1 VHPAVLIASITLGA
15 AAAMA
20 VSIALQRE
28 KGRFHWL
35 ALSLLV
41 GLLLWTSGVVLCFS
55 ATDVAGLRVALN
67 LTFAGVLVT
76 APCWLL
82 LAAHYA
88 SARFMVGWRAPSVAL
103 LVPAGLFYFAL
114 LTNDGHRLFLR
125 EISFEAMAAGPAVL
139 GGPLFWVFIAWGYL
153 YITGGMLLYLGTARR
168 MLAGA
173 SRRRGL
179 LLALASALP
188 LFSSALYLAQLVP
201 TRFDLTPVALC
212 ISFAMMSVAAFRY
225 ELLESV
231 PLARQGVIA
240 RLEDGVVMANGAGAV
255 VDLNPAAR
263 RILEHPAERVLGMS
277 LSELLRDL
285 ADERDGP
292 PLAALVKMVMRDAP
306 GESLEVRTV
315 DQRCI
320 EVFVSG
326 VRSAKGAPAG
336 VFAIL
341 RDRSD
346 ERHFERIVQQTQRLE
361 TVGTLAAGI
370 AHEVNSPLAFVRAN
384 LAHIERMGDAVED
397 AVDGPDAKLAGEV
410 ADLRQIARETLDGV
424 ERIAYIA
431 ADLRRLAAGHEEVRA
446 AVDLSEVARDALRL
460 MQLGPD
466 SSPRALTRF
475 AAALPSVEA
484 SGERLMQVVL
494 NLVVNAQHALA
505 DQPDG
510 TILLETRSDGLWVE
524 LIVDDNGPGV
534 SEVVQDRIFDPFFTT
549 KGPGEGMGLGLSV
562 AFDIARDHGGVI
574 EECARPGPGARFALR
589 LPALRDD
596 SGGAGRKV

>member
-1 VHPAVLIASITLGA
+1 
-15 AAAMA
+15 
-20 VSIALQRE
+20 
-28 KGRFHWL
+28 
-35 ALSLLV
+35 
-41 GLLLWTSGVVLCFS
+41 
-55 ATDVAGLRVALN
+55 
-67 LTFAGVLVT
+67 
-76 APCWLL
+76 
-82 LAAHYA
+82 
-88 SARFMVGWRAPSVAL
+88 
-103 LVPAGLFYFAL
+103 
-114 LTNDGHRLFLR
+114 
-125 EISFEAMAAGPAVL
+125 
-139 GGPLFWVFIAWGYL
+139 
-153 YITGGMLLYLGTARR
+153 
-168 MLAGA
+168 
-173 SRRRGL
+173 
-179 LLALASALP
+179 
-188 LFSSALYLAQLVP
+188 
-201 TRFDLTPVALC
+201 
-212 ISFAMMSVAAFRY
+212 MMSVAAFRY